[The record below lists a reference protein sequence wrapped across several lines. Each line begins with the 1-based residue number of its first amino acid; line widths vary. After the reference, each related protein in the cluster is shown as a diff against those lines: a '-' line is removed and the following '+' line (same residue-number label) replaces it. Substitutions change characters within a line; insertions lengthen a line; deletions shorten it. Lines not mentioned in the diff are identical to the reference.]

1 MKKWY
6 FILIYIL
13 IARVAKAD
21 HITGGEMYYTYTG
34 FSNGLHQYNVT
45 LKFYMRC
52 SSGRNFNNPTI
63 VSVFNKTNNAR
74 FTDISVPL
82 TDRQT
87 ISITTPDP
95 CITNPP
101 PVCYEVGY
109 YNFNVSLPSSAQ
121 GFVLASQANFRISG
135 ISNLTPGYAQ
145 IGATYTAEIP
155 GTTVVENGSENNSAR
170 FVGSDLVVV
179 CANNNFNYSF
189 AAEDADGDQLR
200 YSLCNAYRS
209 SVTTGGNVPNP
220 TLPPPFNEVPYSS
233 IYSGSTPLGAPKI
246 NTTTGLIS
254 GIAPNA
260 GIYIVTVCVEEIR
273 NGKVIA
279 TQRKDLQLNIAP
291 CTVAGALLEE
301 DYMLC
306 RNSKTLTVRNLS
318 TSTLIQTQDWEILD
332 QNNRI
337 IHTFNGNVL
346 NYTFTDIG
354 KYFVKLVINRNG
366 SCKDS
371 STSPVFVFPGF
382 KPDFRVEGICFK
394 RPTEF
399 KDATTTVYGAVN
411 GWKWNLDEGN
421 VSTLQNPTATYN
433 TMGTKTIEL
442 IAYNSNGCRDTVL
455 KTIEIIDKPDLRL
468 AFKDSLICSADVVQL
483 KAEGR
488 GNFSWTP
495 NASLTNSN
503 TATPVASPKI
513 TTKYFVTLN
522 DNGCITT
529 DTVNI
534 SVVDA
539 VQLQAMP
546 DTTICQSDSIRLR
559 IVSDAFTY
567 NWTPAS
573 QLNDPKAKNPI
584 AGATASTRYEVKANI
599 GSCSATASIFV
610 KTVPYPTISAG
621 TDTTICFDTQ
631 AKLSGTTDAN
641 SVTWSPGSTL
651 SNSRIINPI
660 ARPLK
665 TTSYVLSV
673 TDNKGCPK
681 PVRDTVIVNVLED
694 IEAYAGRDTAVII
707 GQPLQ
712 LNGSNGAAF
721 EWSPSYGL
729 SATDIRNP
737 VALFQEG
744 SEGIRY
750 KLIIYNEDGC
760 ADSAYINIKIFST
773 KATIF
778 VPSAFTPNGD
788 ARNDVIR
795 PIAVGI
801 KQIEFFRI
809 YNRWG
814 QLVFS
819 TTINGQGWDGRIN
832 GQLQGN
838 NVYVWEVKAV
848 DYDGKPFFK
857 KGLVTLIR

>member
-6 FILIYIL
+6 VILIYL
-13 IARVAKAD
+13 LFAQVAKAD
-21 HITGGEMYYTYTG
+21 HITGGEMYYTYIG

-52 SSGRNFNNPTI
+52 NSGRSFNNPTI
-63 VSVFNKTNNAR
+63 VSIFDKATNAR
-74 FTDISVPL
+74 VGDVSVPL
-82 TDRQT
+82 TSQQS
-87 ISITTPDP
+87 ISITNPDP

-101 PVCYEVGY
+101 PVCYDVGFY
-109 YNFNVSLPSSAQ
+109 QFTISVPSSAQ
-121 GFVLASQANFRISG
+121 GYVLASQANFRISG

-155 GTTVVENGSENNSAR
+155 GTSPVEKGPENNSAR

-179 CANNNFNYSF
+179 CANNNFSYSF
-189 AAEDADGDQLR
+189 AAEDEDGDQLR

-220 TLPPPFNEVPYSS
+220 TMPPPFQEVPYSS
-233 IYSGSTPLGAPKI
+233 SFSGNSPLGAPKI
-246 NTTTGLIS
+246 NASTGLIS

-260 GIYIVTVCVEEIR
+260 GVYIVTVCVEEIR

-291 CTVAGALLEE
+291 CTVASALLQD

-306 RNSKTLTVRNLS
+306 RNSKTLTANNLS
-318 TSTLIQTQDWEILD
+318 TSPLIQTQDWEILD
-332 QNNRI
+332 QNNSV
-337 IHTFNGNVL
+337 IHSFRGNVL

-371 STSPVFVFPGF
+371 SMSPVFVFPGF
-382 KPDFRVEGICFK
+382 KPDFRIEGICFN

-421 VSTLQNPTATYN
+421 LSDLQNPVATYN
-433 TMGTKTIEL
+433 SMGIKNVEL
-442 IAYNSNGCRDTVL
+442 IASNTNGCRDTVI
-455 KTIEIIDKPDLRL
+455 KQVEIIDKPDLRL
-468 AFKDSLICSADVVQL
+468 AFKDSLICSADVIQL

-488 GNFSWTP
+488 GSFSWTP
-495 NASLTNSN
+495 STSLTNAN
-503 TATPVASPKI
+503 TGTPIAAPKV
-513 TTKYFVTLN
+513 TTNYTVTLD
-522 DNGCITT
+522 DNGCKTT
-529 DTVNI
+529 DTVKI

-539 VQLQAMP
+539 VQLQAIS
-546 DTTICQSDSIRLR
+546 DTTICQSDSIRLQ

-567 NWTPAS
+567 SWTPAS
-573 QLNDPKAKNPI
+573 QLNDATAKNPI
-584 AGATASTRYEVKANI
+584 AGTTASTRYEVRANI

-610 KTVPYPTISAG
+610 KTVPYPTVNAG
-621 TDTTICFDTQ
+621 NDTTICFDTQ
-631 AKLSGTTDAN
+631 ALLSGSTDGS
-641 SVTWSPGSTL
+641 SVIWTPGFTL
-651 SNSRIINPI
+651 NNSRILNP
-660 ARPLK
+660 AAKPGR
-665 TTSYVLSV
+665 TTAYILSV

-681 PVRDTVIVNVLED
+681 TVRDTVIVNVLDD
-694 IEAYAGRDTAVII
+694 IQAFAGRDTSVII

-712 LNGSNGAAF
+712 LNGSNGAAYG
-721 EWSPSYGL
+721 WSPSYGL

-737 VALFQEG
+737 IALFQEG

-750 KLIIYNEDGC
+750 KLIVYNAEGC

-773 KATIF
+773 KADVF
-778 VPSAFTPNGD
+778 VPTAFTPNGD
-788 ARNDVIR
+788 SRNDVIR

-819 TTINGQGWDGRIN
+819 TTINGQGWDGRIK
-832 GQLQGN
+832 GQLQGS
-838 NVYVWEVKAV
+838 NVYVWEVKAT
-848 DYDGKPFFK
+848 DYDGKHFFK
-857 KGLVTLIR
+857 KGMVTLIR